1 MQRLDTLY
9 NPLNRETVNH
19 QSTTFINDEGDE
31 EEVTVNFVY
40 EQAIYAD
47 TDEEAP
53 KNIKEVLYGP
63 EKAQWVPSMASEIM
77 NSIKR
82 KCWKR
87 VKKEVIMRAQRKNM
101 KSAWAFKKKLEQDK
115 SIQFNSRVKLARKYM
130 SKSREKTIQSHLAP

>member
-53 KNIKEVLYGP
+53 K
-63 EKAQWVPSMASEIM
+63 
-77 NSIKR
+77 
-82 KCWKR
+82 
-87 VKKEVIMRAQRKNM
+87 
-101 KSAWAFKKKLEQDK
+101 
-115 SIQFNSRVKLARKYM
+115 
-130 SKSREKTIQSHLAP
+130 T